1 MKQNKKGKIIH
12 ITQEMKKKVNRV
24 KYKKKEK
31 RNKNKKSTKK
41 EKERNKNPNKK
52 TFLDTDLGPCSLVGA
67 GAGLGWLVLFF
78 CERKTLLAG

>member
-31 RNKNKKSTKK
+31 ETKTKNLQKKKKK
-41 EKERNKNPNKK
+41 EIKTQIKK
-52 TFLDTDLGPCSLVGA
+52 HSWTQMHPRHDGRRVC
-67 GAGLGWLVLFF
+67 
-78 CERKTLLAG
+78 TLLFQQQLSQVQQQP